1 MSFLTRDQ
9 QGSIMK
15 IGLFIGNQPRHL
27 SLAEELSSIASSVH
41 VVQECATAFPGRT
54 EDYFRRSDTMQ
65 RYFSHVIESER
76 QLFGPIRFLPDNVRH
91 MALRFGDLNFVDPE
105 TVKEALDADLVV
117 VFGTSY
123 IKGALANALIE
134 AKALNIHMGI
144 APYYRGSSCNF
155 WASYDGR
162 FELVGATIHRLS
174 KGLDTGNV
182 LFHVLPAKKQTNMFL
197 YTMSAARSATRA
209 LVEAAGNGSLFKMEP
224 VAQDRSLELRYT
236 RGAEFTDALAEEYM
250 NRSNADLENA
260 VIGEAAALAGLIRPV
275 WI

>member
-1 MSFLTRDQ
+1 
-9 QGSIMK
+9 MK

-41 VVQECATAFPGRT
+41 VVQECTTAFPGRT
-54 EDYFRRSDTMQ
+54 EDYFRRSETMQ

-76 QLFGPIRFLPDNVRH
+76 RLFGPVRFLPGNVRH
-91 MALRFGDLNFVDPE
+91 LALRFGDLNFLDPA

-123 IKGALANALIE
+123 IKGALAEALI
-134 AKALNIHMGI
+134 AARALNIHMGV

-162 FELVGATIHRLS
+162 FDLVGATIHRLS

-182 LFHVLPAKKQTNMFL
+182 LFHVLPAKKQENMFL
-197 YTMSAARSATRA
+197 YTMSAARSATSA
-209 LVEAAGNGSLFKMEP
+209 LVEAARSGRLFDMEP
-224 VAQDRSLELRYT
+224 SAQDRSLELRYT
-236 RGAEFTDALAEEYM
+236 KGAQFTDELAEEYM
-250 NRSNADLENA
+250 ARSNEALENA
-260 VIGEAAALAGLIRPV
+260 VIGEAAALPGLVRPV
-275 WI
+275 WM